1 MIVDQE
7 EIEAL
12 LAQAENL
19 ADEVDGAEGGSGPA
33 LATPPPPKAPPP
45 RPILNVTPEVARL
58 LKIRVPVIV
67 RLAERR
73 MTVSSAR
80 RLSLGMIIEFSKHVD
95 DPLDLLINNHPIG
108 KGETVKVGER
118 FGLRISAIDD
128 RAARI
133 RSLGE

>member
-1 MIVDQE
+1 MIVDQQ

-12 LAQAENL
+12 LAQAESL
-19 ADEVDGAEGGSGPA
+19 ADEVDGGGGGSAPA
-33 LATPPPPKAPPP
+33 LVSPPTAPPPP

-73 MTVSSAR
+73 MSIAAAR
-80 RLSLGMIIEFSKHVD
+80 KLSLGMIIEFNKHVD
-95 DPLDLLINNHPIG
+95 DPLDLLINNRLIG
-108 KGETVKVGER
+108 RGETVKVGER

-128 RAARI
+128 AAARI
-133 RSLGE
+133 KSLGK